1 MRQRS
6 RAFIV
11 ADAAKPADRVVF
23 INAGAWSVFMFWP
36 STGRLKYQN
45 ILSALY
51 TGVICLGAL
60 MSSGLD
66 PGRNSDNDRI
76 LYLLLCLMIDRYR
89 NG

>member
-45 ILSALY
+45 ILSCLPAY
-51 TGVICLGAL
+51 SDIDICLGAL
-60 MSSGLD
+60 IGRGLD
-66 PGRNSDNDRI
+66 PSRTLTMTESCT
-76 LYLLLCLMIDRYR
+76 YFFVS
-89 NG
+89 